1 MSHSWFFTQFPRS
14 RSAIESALRLSFWQ
28 AGFGRMWF
36 TCTKEEPPFECQGLW
51 REKEFTVEW
60 EPKNYLLLKMK
71 EPDQDLMGAFER
83 VLKHG
88 ALAAYKNGG
97 GSIVVEW
104 RAKNAGARFQE
115 LQASGVSALERL
127 DI

>member
-1 MSHSWFFTQFPRS
+1 MSTNWFFTPLPLS
-14 RSAIESALRLSFWQ
+14 RSAIENATRLSFWQ

-51 REKEFTVEW
+51 HAKEFTVEW
-60 EPKNYLLLKMK
+60 EPRKYLLLKMK
-71 EPDQDLMGAFER
+71 EPDQDLLRAFER
-83 VLKHG
+83 VLKHR

-97 GSIVVEW
+97 GNVVVEW

-127 DI
+127 DT